1 MARLLWKPEKQNKKI
16 VFKGPGITRGPA
28 FIEVLMFSKVQI
40 SNMALVHLGSTRL
53 INDLDEDSMEAKKC
67 KAFIDV
73 AIAMIFKQS
82 RPEWARTIKTL
93 ALVETDETDL
103 LPYSYLKPV
112 DCADLIS
119 LSYGGNLYMAP
130 TGVKWNFLESD
141 QGTLIVSNLKD
152 ARAEYIKIISNT
164 AMYPVDFVTALSYL
178 LGYFIGPGLMS
189 GDRIGVADSL
199 FKKYRMFLSQAA
211 ASSRNETNDPVN
223 ENYTTPSIAARG

>member
-1 MARLLWKPEKQNKKI
+1 
-16 VFKGPGITRGPA
+16 
-28 FIEVLMFSKVQI
+28 MFSKVQI

-53 INDLDEDSMEAKKC
+53 INDLDEDSMEAQKC

-93 ALVETDETDL
+93 AFVESDETAL
-103 LPYSYLKPV
+103 LPYLYLKPT

-119 LSYGGNLYMAP
+119 IGYGGNVYMAP
-130 TGVKWNFLESD
+130 QNIRWNYLESD
-141 QGTLIVSNLKD
+141 QGTLIATNIKE
-152 ARAEYIKIISNT
+152 ARAEYINIITNT

-189 GDRIGVADSL
+189 GDRLGVADSL
-199 FKKYRMFLSQAA
+199 FSKYRMFLSQAA
-211 ASSRNETNDPVN
+211 ASSKNETNDPVN
-223 ENYTTPSIAARG
+223 EDYVTPSIAARG